1 MERKCRRVSGG
12 EQEKSSDST
21 ASRQMSAYKGKI
33 ATNASVFIEEEGG
46 TMSETATLDAARENA
61 EAVSHLIEQYLGRN
75 GQARNGQ
82 DIVRFARLLWFIVR
96 DIWEQFQLRLDQGLE
111 SGRARH
117 AAASADLA
125 CDSLLRVIGQLKVTL
140 QPNAGEHLEGFA
152 ELLAAVP
159 KVREIQNAARHLT
172 NSLNAPE
179 PPIDEARLAEGLAAA
194 ARGDFEDTGAIVE
207 RLRAGGEL

>member
-1 MERKCRRVSGG
+1 
-12 EQEKSSDST
+12 
-21 ASRQMSAYKGKI
+21 
-33 ATNASVFIEEEGG
+33 
-46 TMSETATLDAARENA
+46 MSETATLDAARENA

-75 GQARNGQ
+75 GQAKNVQ

-96 DIWEQFQLRLDQGLE
+96 DTWDQFQLRLDQGLE
-111 SGRARH
+111 ASRARH
-117 AAASADLA
+117 AAASAALA
-125 CDSLLRVIGQLKVTL
+125 CDSLLRVIAQLEVTL
-140 QPNAGEHLEGFA
+140 QPNAGEQPEGFP

-159 KVREIQNAARHLT
+159 NVTKIQKAARHLT

-179 PPIDEARLAEGLAAA
+179 PPIDEARLADGLAAA